1 MNPNFANKM
10 CEGDD
15 GLINTTKYEGILF
28 TIFGKSVTQHQ
39 AEEKCRCLSDPK
51 RDLAIIKTNETFK
64 HLEGVLM
71 TMTTDIQYW
80 RIGLKR
86 ENDGKTFSWNDG
98 DIFTNPPK
106 TLVDS
111 TKGTKTCVTIK
122 FSQSEWKCYYMPIQ
136 CEQEYTGKLGY
147 ICSTP
152 DYTSSLESE
161 DIATT
166 TSIPHN
172 VITKFTFENTVQ
184 DNLTKTT
191 SDIVDQST
199 KLSGPNTWTIVL
211 IILGCIILIGIAVLI
226 FKRRKRPNGSEQI
239 MLDHVESN
247 RNRNTTQQSI
257 QPIGQVPDGSGI
269 AGYATIGEFQRT
281 QHAAISN
288 TGYEQSQDSI
298 QSQNDRVTPEIESTY
313 AVVNKKKSI
322 EQKASSSHQEVDV
335 TYAVVQKKKA

>member
-1 MNPNFANKM
+1 M
-10 CEGDD
+10 CGEDIP
-15 GLINTTKYEGILF
+15 INTTRYNEIVF
-28 TIFGKSVTQHQ
+28 TIFEQALTQHQ
-39 AEEKCRCLSDPK
+39 AEEKCRCLSDPES
-51 RDLAIIKTNETFK
+51 DLAIIKTDDAFK
-64 HLEGVLM
+64 HLEKVLK
-71 TMTTDIQYW
+71 TLNSNVKYW

-86 ENDGKTFSWNDG
+86 EKDEEAFGWNDG
-98 DIFTNPPK
+98 DVLTNPPNNFVNYNEVGCASIYVSK
-106 TLVDS
+106 DS
-111 TKGTKTCVTIK
+111 G
-122 FSQSEWKCYYMPIQ
+122 FYMSLN
-136 CEQEYTGKLGY
+136 CEQEYTEISGY
-147 ICSTP
+147 ICSTIN
-152 DYTSSLESE
+152 YTSPQESQ

-166 TSIPHN
+166 TSIPQN
-172 VITKFTFENTVQ
+172 VMTKFTFGNTVQ

-226 FKRRKRPNGSEQI
+226 FKRRKRPNESEQI

-298 QSQNDRVTPEIESTY
+298 QSQNDRVTPEIETTY